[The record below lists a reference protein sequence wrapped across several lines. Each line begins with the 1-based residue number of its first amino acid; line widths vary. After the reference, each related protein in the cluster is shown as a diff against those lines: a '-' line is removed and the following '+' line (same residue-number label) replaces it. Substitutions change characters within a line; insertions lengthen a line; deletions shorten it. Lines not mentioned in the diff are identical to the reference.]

1 MVSGFLCPCHGPLQ
15 LTDKQLQENLHIKDK
30 DAYVLHSVQADG
42 YWTSEHMIEQVW
54 LNFFF
59 IIKKKNF
66 QILNQLTFTFI
77 I

>member
-30 DAYVLHSVQADG
+30 DAYVLRSVQADG

-54 LNFFF
+54 LIFYDKEKIF
-59 IIKKKNF
+59 
-66 QILNQLTFTFI
+66 
-77 I
+77 